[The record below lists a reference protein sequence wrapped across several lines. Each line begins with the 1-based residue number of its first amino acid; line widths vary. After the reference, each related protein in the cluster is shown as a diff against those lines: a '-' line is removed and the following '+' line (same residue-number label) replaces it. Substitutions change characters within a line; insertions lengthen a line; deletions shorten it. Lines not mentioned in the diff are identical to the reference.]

1 MVSSS
6 HPPISTDVHYSKVGA
21 TSFPSL
27 DTSSDKIRSTGRN
40 AVQSNKTF
48 STRGFK
54 SFARLVCFSLC
65 NSTDQS
71 KLCLEVLSDFPSSQ
85 PVVSLLDLT
94 TFVAGRALAK
104 LNETYALAM
113 NLSRSGEGNQH
124 EKAALQDCLE
134 LFDEARDGLVDS
146 IDKLSHMKAGED
158 PKLAQKDVMDVR
170 VWLSASNTQQDTCWE
185 GFDGIKGKIKDKLL
199 QSGNLVAPRIS
210 IGLDLAQILQEVGL
224 STYYKMQF
232 SAP

>member
-1 MVSSS
+1 MQVKVHQSKGTPPTPLWSGTTPVP
-6 HPPISTDVHYSKVGA
+6 PPIMP
-21 TSFPSL
+21 PSPAPEP
-27 DTSSDKIRSTGRN
+27 SQHGVSNRSQGLS
-40 AVQSNKTF
+40 V
-48 STRGFK
+48 
-54 SFARLVCFSLC
+54 FSLC